1 MEKNDKQK
9 YCPDQGFEPTL
20 DHSRTI
26 CVNLIK
32 SENEI
37 DERM

>member
-1 MEKNDKQK
+1 MENEKKNT
-9 YCPDQGFEPTL
+9 CPSREMKPGF
-20 DHSRTI
+20 RTI